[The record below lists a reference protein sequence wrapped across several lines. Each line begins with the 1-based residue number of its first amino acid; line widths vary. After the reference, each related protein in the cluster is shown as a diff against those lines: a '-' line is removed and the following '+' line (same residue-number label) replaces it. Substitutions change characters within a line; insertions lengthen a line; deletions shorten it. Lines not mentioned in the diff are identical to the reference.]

1 MFSSIWNFLKSIL
14 GLKKKKKK
22 SCITSDEF
30 SYSLKQTRAASL
42 FTQSKKVKM
51 MVPDYYR

>member
-1 MFSSIWNFLKSIL
+1 MFSTIWNFLKSIL
-14 GLKKKKKK
+14 GLKQKK
-22 SCITSDEF
+22 SCVSSDEF

>member
-14 GLKKKKKK
+14 GLKKKKK

-42 FTQSKKVKM
+42 FTHSKKVKM